1 MDWRILYNP
10 LAVLGKGK
18 GFATALLVIIALTGI
33 AVWGQV
39 HLDGALDMHIM
50 AGTSPAGLLIAES
63 LIAWLSLGVFLF
75 VASKIFKGNGGVGA
89 HLAAAGL
96 ARFPYIIAAF
106 VVSQPAF
113 KKALM
118 TAVKTARGEIV
129 VRQSELMT
137 PQILIGFLVIVGLV
151 IWSIIMLYNCYRY
164 ASRIQGAK
172 NGVSFVIALIIAEVV
187 SKALIIPTF
196 TLFKG
201 PQY

>member
-1 MDWRILYNP
+1 
-10 LAVLGKGK
+10 GKGK
-18 GFATALLVIIALTGI
+18 GFAIALLVIIALTGI

-50 AGTSPAGLLIAES
+50 VGTSPAGLLIAES

-75 VASKIFKGNGGVGA
+75 VASKIFKGNGGIGA

-106 VVSQPAF
+106 VVSQPTF

-118 TAVKTARGEIV
+118 TAVKTARGEII

-151 IWSIIMLYNCYRY
+151 IWSIIMLYNGYRY

-172 NGVSFVIALIIAEVV
+172 IGISFVIALIIAEVV
-187 SKALIIPTF
+187 SKALIIPAF